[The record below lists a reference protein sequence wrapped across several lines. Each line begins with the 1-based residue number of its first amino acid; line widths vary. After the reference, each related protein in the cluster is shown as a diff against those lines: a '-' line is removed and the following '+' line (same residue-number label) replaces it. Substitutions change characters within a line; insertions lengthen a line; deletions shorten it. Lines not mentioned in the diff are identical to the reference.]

1 MLVYIYFLPVCW
13 MKGAFL
19 ARCEEE
25 ATSRRDGVS
34 MEDMMPPSYSDEEEY
49 GHGSEGS
56 DSDPDHDGIITQKGK
71 RGKKKKRWFGARA
84 CPFGFSA
91 NARFFAARFSFLGGG
106 KVGGDGGGVAFEPGQ
121 AQVSVSPCR

>member
-71 RGKKKKRWFGARA
+71 RGKKKALIR
-84 CPFGFSA
+84 CSSMPL
-91 NARFFAARFSFLGGG
+91 RFFGERSLFRGSFFVFGRWQGW
-106 KVGGDGGGVAFEPGQ
+106 
-121 AQVSVSPCR
+121 R

>member
-1 MLVYIYFLPVCW
+1 

-56 DSDPDHDGIITQKGK
+56 DSEHEDILTRKGK
-71 RGKKKKRWFGARA
+71 RGKRR
-84 CPFGFSA
+84 
-91 NARFFAARFSFLGGG
+91 
-106 KVGGDGGGVAFEPGQ
+106 
-121 AQVSVSPCR
+121 